1 MVKLWGRIGLA
12 FAMTIA
18 LLFVSACTD
27 EEKSGAAPTSSRA
40 STSQV
45 SFSNDY
51 NKNDTWLVYWYLC
64 GTDLESEYGAST
76 LDLSELVEAKLPPNV
91 KVLVQTG
98 GAAEW
103 QNEIVPDGQIAR
115 FLYDNEDFK
124 LLETLPDADMGAQST
139 LIDFLRY
146 GKDNFQADHRVFV
159 FWDHGGGSAAGVCW
173 DQRTGNCLSLND
185 LNQAFSAV
193 YNAAPENPPFEIIG
207 FDACLMATYDTAS
220 AIYGF
225 ARYMVGS
232 EEVEPG
238 NGWNYKGWVGAL
250 AQNPAM
256 GGASL
261 GKAICDSYMQGC
273 VEYDTA
279 DAATLSLIDLSRIP
293 YLTVAYESFGLEAL
307 KNARQN
313 ARSFFSTYGRGAQR
327 AENYGGN
334 SRQSGYTNMVD
345 LGDLA
350 KQSKSILP
358 QSSNDLISAIDQAV
372 VYKVQGDYRSK
383 GSGLSGFYSYDGEE
397 QSLVNYLNVD
407 AAPVSQKLLYYY
419 LIYGELPDEAVQAID
434 DGTFEKAINDA
445 KAQLATTPTPSET
458 PAQIEQTVP
467 SQTYSE
473 NVPATSSNMFDVASL
488 EDLPVDI
495 DDAGNAFVKLT
506 QDQMDILSSV
516 HCQLIYISVE
526 DDIILFLGS
535 DANVDA
541 DWETGIFKD
550 NFQGVWPCLDGHL
563 VYMEI
568 VAENDNYNFYN
579 VPIKLN
585 GVECNLQVVYS
596 YKDEKYHILGA
607 RRGIEDNGMSNR
619 ELIKL
624 KPGDTITTIHYGN
637 LISSDNDDLIPVDVD
652 TFTINS
658 AEPKFEDEDMG
669 DGLFGYCFEFV
680 SPTEDSAL
688 SKLVQF
694 EVVGDNITT
703 SVD

>member
-1 MVKLWGRIGLA
+1 MVKLWGRIGIA
-12 FAMTIA
+12 FAMMIA
-18 LLFVSACTD
+18 VLFVSACTD
-27 EEKSGAAPTSSRA
+27 EEKSGAAPTSSRS

-76 LDLSELVEAKLPPNV
+76 MDLSELVEAKLPPNV

-103 QNEIVPDGQIAR
+103 QNEIVPNGQIAR

-124 LLETLPDADMGAQST
+124 LLETLPDADMGSQST

-193 YNAAPENPPFEIIG
+193 YNSAPDNPPFEIIG

-238 NGWNYKGWVGAL
+238 NGWNYTGWVGAL

-313 ARSFFSTYGRGAQR
+313 ARSFFSTYGRGAQS

-419 LIYGELPDEAVQAID
+419 LIYGELPDEAVKAID

-445 KAQLATTPTPSET
+445 KAELATTPTPAET

-473 NVPATSSNMFDVASL
+473 NVPATSSNMFSVAAL

-495 DDAGNAFVKLT
+495 DDSGNAFVKLT

-541 DWETGIFKD
+541 DWEKGIFKD
-550 NFQGVWPCLDGHL
+550 NFAGVWPCLDGHL

-607 RRGIEDNGMSNR
+607 RRGIEDNGMGNR

-624 KPGDTITTIHYGN
+624 KPGDQITTIHYGN

-680 SPTEDSAL
+680 SPTGDSAL

>member
-1 MVKLWGRIGLA
+1 MVKLFGRIGMA
-12 FAMTIA
+12 FAMAIV
-18 LLFVSACTD
+18 LLFVSACT
-27 EEKSGAAPTSSRA
+27 EGGQEKSGAAPTSTRS

-45 SFSNDY
+45 AFSNDY
-51 NKNDTWLVYWYLC
+51 NANDTWLVYWYLC
-64 GTDLESEYGAST
+64 GTDLESEYGASS
-76 LDLSELVEAKLPPNV
+76 LDLAELVQAQLPPNV

-103 QNEIVPDGQIAR
+103 QNEVVPNGQIAR

-124 LLETLPDADMGAQST
+124 LLQTLPDADMGSQST

-146 GKDNFQADHRVFV
+146 GKENFQADHRVFV

-173 DQRTGNCLSLND
+173 DERTGNCLSLND
-185 LNQAFSAV
+185 INKAFAAV
-193 YNAAPENPPFEIIG
+193 HENSPANPPFEIIG

-225 ARYMVGS
+225 AKYMVGS

-238 NGWNYKGWVGAL
+238 NGWNYTGWVGAL

-273 VEYDTA
+273 LEYDTA

-307 KNARQN
+307 KNARKDT
-313 ARSFFSTYGRGAQR
+313 RGFFSTYGRGAQR

-350 KQSKSILP
+350 KQSRSILP

-372 VYKVQGDYRSK
+372 IYKVQGDYRSK

-407 AAPVSQKLLYYY
+407 AAPISQKLLYYY
-419 LIYGELPDEAVQAID
+419 LIYGELPADAARAID
-434 DGTFEKAINDA
+434 DGSFEKAINDA
-445 KAQLATTPTPSET
+445 KAELGTTTTPAEP

-467 SQTYSE
+467 SQ
-473 NVPATSSNMFDVASL
+473 VPTISSNIFNVSSL
-488 EDLPVDI
+488 EDLPVNV
-495 DDAGNAFVKLT
+495 DDNGNAFVKLT
-506 QDQMDILSSV
+506 PEQMDLLSSV
-516 HCQLIYISVE
+516 HCQLVYISVE

-541 DWETGIFKD
+541 DWDTGIFKD

-563 VYMEI
+563 VFMEI
-568 VAENDNYNFYN
+568 VAENDDYNLYN

-585 GVECNLQVVYS
+585 GVECNLQVVYN

-607 RRGIEDNGMSNR
+607 RKGIEDNGMGTR

-624 KPGDTITTIHYGN
+624 KAGDTITTIHYGN
-637 LISSDNDDLIPVDVD
+637 ILSSDNDDLTPVEVD

-658 AEPKFEDEDMG
+658 ANPKFEDEDMG

-688 SKLVQF
+688 SKMVQF